1 MKKFLLVLVLVL
13 TLTLSG
19 CREAEEILNCD
30 DDSHYVYRP
39 LVRGGAYCD
48 ENDYYTKSEVEELI
62 NQELHDF
69 EVSKDYQTQ
78 IDNLQPDI
86 YDRFFNYMLS
96 SSDYVF
102 IELNT
107 EYNETV
113 EAYGYSKTYIYEVNE
128 TTDFKIRIV
137 LDNDLEFTYYTDY
150 ANDDYELIELSPN
163 LFNSQKTYE
172 FTIQEGFLV
181 IEFESW
187 DEEEDSTITFML
199 STN

>member
-1 MKKFLLVLVLVL
+1 MKKILLV
-13 TLTLSG
+13 TLLFAFTFTLSG
-19 CREAEEILNCD
+19 CVATEEDLENYYTQEEVDELIAEEI
-30 DDSHYVYRP
+30 
-39 LVRGGAYCD
+39 
-48 ENDYYTKSEVEELI
+48 K
-62 NQELHDF
+62 QELHDF
-69 EVSKDYQTQ
+69 EVSRDYQTQ
-78 IDNLQPDI
+78 IDDLQPDV

-107 EYNETV
+107 EYSETV

-137 LDNDLEFTYYTDY
+137 LDNDLEFTYYTNY
-150 ANDDYELIELSPN
+150 ANGDYELIELTPN

-187 DEEEDSTITFML
+187 ADIEDSTITFML
-199 STN
+199 SVVD